1 MRVTMLHKIEY
12 EDAEFHMRTPDDAL
26 SRFNARATREVVRL
40 AAVNDIDLADASEE
54 QQRALLARAEV
65 ELRENMP
72 DDFGATLADMFV
84 EGVVSWEGVEDDE
97 GRPISCTGGT
107 KRAIPYSV
115 KVTVAERYLSKLD
128 EVEEGKVLPP
138 PPPTNSTPPGEQ
150 TAD

>member
-1 MRVTMLHKIEY
+1 MRLQLLHKIEY
-12 EDAEFHMRTPDDAL
+12 EDAVFHMRTPDDAL
-26 SRFNARATREVVRL
+26 SRFNARVTREVCRL

-54 QQRALLARAEV
+54 QQRALLTRAEV

-84 EGVVSWEGVEDDE
+84 EGVVAWEGVEDEE
-97 GRPISCTGGT
+97 GKHLQCTGGT

-115 KVTVAERYLSKLD
+115 KVAVAERYLSRLD
-128 EVEEGKVLPP
+128 EVEAGKAPMP
-138 PPPTNSTPPGEQ
+138 KPPTNSTPPGEP